1 MELLRARH
9 PRDPV
14 LDAAITHALLRQV
27 ASGEKPPTARIF
39 RPGPTMA
46 FGRLD
51 ALDEARYAAAR
62 AAARAH
68 GYEPVLRL
76 GGGHAAG
83 YDEGSVLVEII
94 RPIETIAEGIPERFA
109 SMTSLLMESLSALGI
124 TARTGELP
132 GEYCAGDWSV
142 NAAGVKLAGTAQRSI
157 RGASLVT
164 AMLIVENGTTL
175 RAALTDVYASL
186 DIPWRPSTAASARD
200 IIPSLTTADAERILI
215 STLAAHERL
224 TATTLSTSTLTL
236 AEQLRPAHAT
246 G

>member
-1 MELLRARH
+1 MELLRVSH

-14 LDAAITHALLRQV
+14 LDAAITHALLKQV
-27 ASGEKPPTARIF
+27 GAGEKPPTARVF

-51 ALDEARYAAAR
+51 ALDAAKYTAAR
-62 AAARAH
+62 EAARAH
-68 GYEPVLRL
+68 GYEPILRL

-83 YDEGSVLVEII
+83 YDQGSVLVEVI
-94 RPIETIAEGIPERFA
+94 RPIATIAEGIPERFA
-109 SMTSLLMESLSALGI
+109 SMTALLVESLSHLGI
-124 TARTGELP
+124 TARVGELP

-164 AMLIVENGTTL
+164 AMLIAENGDSL
-175 RAALTDVYASL
+175 RSALTDIYEAL
-186 DIPWRPSTAASARD
+186 GIPWRPSTAAAARD

-224 TATTLSTSTLTL
+224 TATTLDPSTLTL
-236 AEQLRPAHAT
+236 AENLRSTHTA
-246 G
+246 

>member
-9 PRDPV
+9 PKDPV
-14 LDAAITHALLRQV
+14 LDAAITHALLQQV

-51 ALDEARYAAAR
+51 ALNEAHYTAAL

-68 GYEPVLRL
+68 GYTPILRL

-83 YDEGSVLVEII
+83 YDEGSVLIELI
-94 RPIETIAEGIPERFA
+94 RPNTTIAEGIPERFA
-109 SMTSLLMESLSALGI
+109 SMTSLLMESLSTLGI

-164 AMLIVENGTTL
+164 AMLIVENGTPL
-175 RAALTDVYASL
+175 RAALTDIYSAL
-186 DIPWRPSTAASARD
+186 NIPWRPATAAAARD

-224 TATTLSTSTLTL
+224 TATTLSDSTLTL
-236 AEQLRPAHAT
+236 AEHLRPAHAA
-246 G
+246 